1 MTLTEKTVLPAVM
14 LFVMVGNMQ
23 VEEPVVISNGVETV
37 KPVILITVALV
48 RTIVFIRY
56 LWWWS
61 EPCARDQSDAPRFG
75 LPNGWVD
82 RRVDECRWMH
92 GWFVV
97 VPTWGQSISK
107 SSGFAMKSECTSHY
121 CGRKACA
128 YQVRVWYVQNLNIEV
143 AASQKFHVFTK
154 SW

>member
-56 LWWWS
+56 LW
-61 EPCARDQSDAPRFG
+61 
-75 LPNGWVD
+75 
-82 RRVDECRWMH
+82 
-92 GWFVV
+92 
-97 VPTWGQSISK
+97 
-107 SSGFAMKSECTSHY
+107 
-121 CGRKACA
+121 
-128 YQVRVWYVQNLNIEV
+128 
-143 AASQKFHVFTK
+143 
-154 SW
+154 